1 MNNKKMLNVLLAIIW
16 IAQLLIE
23 GLTFGI
29 VWKLD
34 MLPVLYLAVIA
45 VLLVLFWVLTGFLMF
60 RSKKP
65 GKNGR
70 KIVALILVIVI
81 VLGCSGVS
89 SVVSR
94 LSKTVNNV
102 TGNKEITT
110 MMTVYVRTG
119 DPAQQISDAK
129 NYTFAVM
136 KEAGAEKTRKA
147 IVSLEEELDVTLNTA
162 EYATTV
168 EMADALYNG
177 EVEAILTSSAYLGML
192 EDLDGYKDYEMKMRV
207 LYEVPVV
214 EYVTEVGVSNSQNV
228 SVSNRPVVSGNKN
241 EDDQSGDQVEASV
254 TNTPFIVYL
263 SGNDT
268 RTTTLVTSRSD
279 TNILAVVNPVT
290 KQILLINTPRDYYI
304 PHPNAPNGQRDKL
317 THLGNDGIE
326 CSIRGLEALYNER
339 VDFYAQINFT
349 GFETLI
355 DAIDGVDVYFDH
367 YFLARGETPIY
378 AGENHLTGEMALQVA
393 RDRFSFSD
401 GDNARGRNQMKIIKA
416 VAEKLMSGA
425 IIANYEAIL
434 DSLEGMFVTDIER
447 SDVSKLV
454 KMQLSD
460 LASWNILT
468 YAVTGEDASDY
479 TYTAGYAY
487 VMYPNQGMVDFGKDL
502 IDRVVSGEIL
512 TDQDVVYPG

>member
-1 MNNKKMLNVLLAIIW
+1 MLNVLLAIIW

-34 MLPVLYLAVIA
+34 MLPFLYLAVIA

-241 EDDQSGDQVEASV
+241 ED
-254 TNTPFIVYL
+254 
-263 SGNDT
+263 
-268 RTTTLVTSRSD
+268 
-279 TNILAVVNPVT
+279 
-290 KQILLINTPRDYYI
+290 
-304 PHPNAPNGQRDKL
+304 
-317 THLGNDGIE
+317 
-326 CSIRGLEALYNER
+326 
-339 VDFYAQINFT
+339 
-349 GFETLI
+349 
-355 DAIDGVDVYFDH
+355 
-367 YFLARGETPIY
+367 
-378 AGENHLTGEMALQVA
+378 
-393 RDRFSFSD
+393 
-401 GDNARGRNQMKIIKA
+401 
-416 VAEKLMSGA
+416 
-425 IIANYEAIL
+425 
-434 DSLEGMFVTDIER
+434 
-447 SDVSKLV
+447 
-454 KMQLSD
+454 
-460 LASWNILT
+460 
-468 YAVTGEDASDY
+468 
-479 TYTAGYAY
+479 
-487 VMYPNQGMVDFGKDL
+487 
-502 IDRVVSGEIL
+502 
-512 TDQDVVYPG
+512 

>member
-1 MNNKKMLNVLLAIIW
+1 MLNVLLAIIW

-45 VLLVLFWVLTGFLMF
+45 VLLVLLWVLTGVLMF
-60 RSKKP
+60 RNKKR

-70 KIVALILVIVI
+70 KIVALVLVIVI
-81 VLGCSGVS
+81 ILGCSGVS
-89 SVVSR
+89 GVVSR
-94 LSKTVNNV
+94 LSQTVNSV

-119 DPAQQISDAK
+119 DPAQQINDTK

-136 KEAGAEKTRKA
+136 KEVGAEKTRKA
-147 IVSLEEELDVTLNTA
+147 IVTLEEELDVTLNTI
-162 EYATTV
+162 EYATAV

-207 LYEVPVV
+207 LHEVPVV
-214 EYVTEVGVSNSQNV
+214 EYVSEIGGSNSENI
-228 SVSNRPVVSGNKN
+228 SGSTRPVVGNNN
-241 EDDQSGDQVEASV
+241 EGNQQGGEQVDASI

-263 SGNDT
+263 SGNDA
-268 RTTTLVTSRSD
+268 RSTTLITSRSD

-290 KQILLINTPRDYYI
+290 KQILLVNTPRDYYI

-378 AGENHLTGEMALQVA
+378 AGENHLTGKVALQVA
-393 RDRFSFSD
+393 RDRGSFAD
-401 GDNARGRNQMKIIKA
+401 GDNARGRHQMKIIKA
-416 VAEKLMSGA
+416 VVEKLMSGA
-425 IIANYEAIL
+425 IISNYEAIL
-434 DSLEGMFVTDIER
+434 DSLEGMFVTDIEM

-460 LASWNILT
+460 LASWNIQS
-468 YAVTGEDASDY
+468 YAVTGDGGTEH
-479 TYTAGYAY
+479 TYTAGSAW
-487 VMYPNQGMVDFGKDL
+487 VMYPDQAMVDFGKSL
-502 IDRVVSGEIL
+502 IDRVIAGEIL
-512 TDQDVVYPG
+512 TEQDVVYNG